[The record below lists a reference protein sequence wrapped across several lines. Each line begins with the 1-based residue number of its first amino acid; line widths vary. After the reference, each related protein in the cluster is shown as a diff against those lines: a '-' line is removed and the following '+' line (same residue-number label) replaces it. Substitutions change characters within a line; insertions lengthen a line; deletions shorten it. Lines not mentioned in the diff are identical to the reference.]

1 MIGLVDP
8 QPTSVYAVAALF
20 CSLFVWAALLLIA
33 RSRRGPVGSEV
44 TQGRDSGSM
53 LGVAVQA
60 LGFLVVGFGPL
71 NLVLGT
77 PSGPAIGEVVLVLA
91 LVAAVIWLFSAS
103 SRAMGSNWAIVAR
116 TRDDHQLVTWGP
128 FAVVRNPI
136 YVALFVWIL
145 VMALALGHWR
155 ALILGVPLYWI
166 GTWMRVTREEKLLRA
181 QFGAA
186 YDAYAARVKR
196 FVPGVI

>member
-1 MIGLVDP
+1 MIGLIHP
-8 QPTSVYAVAALF
+8 EPTSIYAVAALF
-20 CSLFVWAALLLIA
+20 GSLFLWAAALLIA
-33 RSRRGPVGSEV
+33 KRRRGPAGSEV
-44 TQGRDSGSM
+44 TQGRDSASM
-53 LGVAVQA
+53 RGVAVQA

-71 NLVLGT
+71 NLVLGA
-77 PSGPAIGEVVLVLA
+77 PDGRAIAEVIVVLA
-91 LVAAVIWLFSAS
+91 LIAGVIALFMAS
-103 SRAMGSNWAIVAR
+103 SRAMGRNWAIVAR

-128 FAVVRNPI
+128 FAVIRNPI

-166 GTWMRVTREEKLLRA
+166 GTWMRVAREEKLLRA

-196 FVPGVI
+196 FIPGLV

>member
-20 CSLFVWAALLLIA
+20 GSLFVWVALLMIA
-33 RSRRGPVGSEV
+33 RNRRGPAGSEV

-71 NLVLGT
+71 NLVLGR
-77 PSGPAIGEVVLVLA
+77 PSGLAIGEVALVLG
-91 LVAAVIWLFSAS
+91 LVVAVIWLFSAS

-181 QFGAA
+181 QFGAD

-196 FVPGVI
+196 FVPGLI